1 MSGPPPDAQAR
12 AWADFHARQ
21 AAAASVAAAHAGGS
35 ATGASRA
42 APPSAPG
49 APPPHAS
56 LGHPTAAADARA
68 RANQQAWAAY
78 HAHQQQQAANAEAW
92 RRYYA
97 ANPAAAAAAAAQHQR
112 LGTPGAAGAPAHH
125 HHHQHHPHHHHPPA
139 RGGGGGAHQWSHAA
153 PSHGHPGA
161 YAPGPY
167 PGAPPP
173 SAAALPRPPAAP
185 AAPANHHPPSVL
197 RANPPVAAVAGA
209 LLPPARAPPAAPP
222 AGGGSQWP
230 PPLKAY
236 VERCFAACK
245 LDESIRE
252 FVTDELKLV
261 IAEATAGGAL
271 WTKDWDATPIP
282 TRGGGA
288 ERHHAPRDRG
298 EKRRRGETRKTRHAA
313 GALGEYAGGYAGGY
327 ARGELS
333 GDEDEDG
340 SEPGAGTREKRKKGG
355 TRGKK
360 ATNTTASD
368 GGPSDASERTPRR
381 AEPSRSSS
389 DAAKRR
395 RSDRFG
401 DGAADGAGAGAALA
415 KAARERRL
423 ASMRFALAESSA
435 FGGGGTG
442 AGSSLAR
449 EETWDALTIVGTCE
463 RLEKSYFRLT
473 SAPDP
478 ATVRPRAVLEK
489 ALARLKRGDT
499 RDGSDRSKPPSF
511 AYRYAT
517 DQLKAIRQDLT
528 VQRLRDGF
536 AAEVYEHHAR
546 LALRNG
552 DLGEFNQCQTVLA
565 ALYDEL
571 RAKEASKAAVAVA
584 AGSSPGGGADPDPS
598 SSDPDPSSFAS
609 DGFRPFAHETEF
621 LAYRVLY
628 AAATRTSG
636 AESTSALARACRLRA
651 DPAVAH
657 ALAAR
662 AALES
667 GDAVDW
673 FRLRAAARR
682 FTPLGR
688 ALMETRDD
696 DVRFRHVSVLAKTV
710 RPTVPVRHLAKI
722 LGFSDEEEEEDL
734 LSRDDDRA
742 GEEGEEKEDARR
754 RDSAAPPGGGWSFSG
769 RGDGAARRTP
779 PEPSAGDVAACVA
792 WLEARGAVLVREKR
806 DGGEDGG
813 DEREAAG
820 GGGDGFFLA
829 MDARAS
835 APALFVPEDE
845 NAVAHGDQT
854 LDIEDFLK
862 KTAAEGE

>member
-1 MSGPPPDAQAR
+1 
-12 AWADFHARQ
+12 
-21 AAAASVAAAHAGGS
+21 
-35 ATGASRA
+35 
-42 APPSAPG
+42 
-49 APPPHAS
+49 
-56 LGHPTAAADARA
+56 
-68 RANQQAWAAY
+68 
-78 HAHQQQQAANAEAW
+78 
-92 RRYYA
+92 
-97 ANPAAAAAAAAQHQR
+97 
-112 LGTPGAAGAPAHH
+112 
-125 HHHQHHPHHHHPPA
+125 
-139 RGGGGGAHQWSHAA
+139 
-153 PSHGHPGA
+153 
-161 YAPGPY
+161 
-167 PGAPPP
+167 
-173 SAAALPRPPAAP
+173 
-185 AAPANHHPPSVL
+185 
-197 RANPPVAAVAGA
+197 
-209 LLPPARAPPAAPP
+209 
-222 AGGGSQWP
+222 
-230 PPLKAY
+230 
-236 VERCFAACK
+236 
-245 LDESIRE
+245 
-252 FVTDELKLV
+252 
-261 IAEATAGGAL
+261 
-271 WTKDWDATPIP
+271 
-282 TRGGGA
+282 
-288 ERHHAPRDRG
+288 
-298 EKRRRGETRKTRHAA
+298 
-313 GALGEYAGGYAGGY
+313 
-327 ARGELS
+327 
-333 GDEDEDG
+333 
-340 SEPGAGTREKRKKGG
+340 
-355 TRGKK
+355 
-360 ATNTTASD
+360 
-368 GGPSDASERTPRR
+368 
-381 AEPSRSSS
+381 
-389 DAAKRR
+389 
-395 RSDRFG
+395 
-401 DGAADGAGAGAALA
+401 
-415 KAARERRL
+415 
-423 ASMRFALAESSA
+423 MRFALAESASG
-435 FGGGGTG
+435 GGGGTG

-489 ALARLKRGDT
+489 ALARLKRGDG
-499 RDGSDRSKPPSF
+499 DGSDRSSKPPF

-742 GEEGEEKEDARR
+742 GEEGEEKEDARK
-754 RDSAAPPGGGWSFSG
+754 RDAAAPRGGGFVLG

-779 PEPSAGDVAACVA
+779 PEPSAGTSPRASRGWRRAGRCSCGRRGTAARTAATRERRRGGAGMGFFWRWTRARRRRRCSCPRTKTPSRTETRRSTSRTSSRKPPRRGSRAAAVEGTSA
-792 WLEARGAVLVREKR
+792 RLSERGEWEIKQTFPSGKNVRCDETSRGFGARRVTVFSAREARVGPSPRRV
-806 DGGEDGG
+806 D
-813 DEREAAG
+813 
-820 GGGDGFFLA
+820 
-829 MDARAS
+829 
-835 APALFVPEDE
+835 
-845 NAVAHGDQT
+845 
-854 LDIEDFLK
+854 
-862 KTAAEGE
+862 